1 MRAATKCGNAPRPA
15 AHPGRAAS
23 QVRRYGAVG
32 IRRQMNGPPFPGER
46 GLPAQEE
53 PDLDAVGLPPRD
65 PRDAMSVQTAWLRSF
80 LAVADKSGFGAATLV
95 LHLSQSRVSAHIA
108 ALEHA
113 LGVSLFDRKARP
125 ICMTEAGELFR
136 GHALTALLEL
146 QSGIE
151 AARSTLDNFVA
162 HLTIGSYPSVS
173 STYLPS
179 VLRELKA
186 KHPGVTVDLLEGT
199 AASLEEMV
207 VSGTADLAFRP
218 MLPKMRES
226 MLCHRAIWRED
237 IVAVMRD
244 HDALA
249 KQTSVSVDDII
260 GRPLI
265 GNPAGSEEDGG
276 GFDLRNTL
284 GETACRAD
292 IAYLTD
298 QPTTLVALVRSAFG
312 IGVINRL
319 ALHTTR
325 TEGLAIRA
333 IDSPT
338 AHREVALHWTRRRAE
353 TAVVKALLD
362 AQQRAQL
369 PPGVQAIPN

>member
-1 MRAATKCGNAPRPA
+1 VQFVVNSGWDRRPEEA
-15 AHPGRAAS
+15 
-23 QVRRYGAVG
+23 
-32 IRRQMNGPPFPGER
+32 
-46 GLPAQEE
+46 GLPA
-53 PDLDAVGLPPRD
+53 PDAPDAPGLDAADVASRD
-65 PRDAMSVQTAWLRSF
+65 PRDAMSLQTAWLRSF

-125 ICMTEAGELFR
+125 VCMTEAGELFR

-146 QSGIE
+146 QSGVD

-162 HLTIGSYPSVS
+162 HVTIGSYPSVS
-173 STYLPS
+173 SAYLPL
-179 VLRELKA
+179 VLRELKT
-186 KHPGVTVDLLEGT
+186 KYPGVTVDLVEGA

-207 VSGTADLAFRP
+207 VNGTVDLAFRP
-218 MLPKMRES
+218 LLPKMRENT
-226 MLCHRAIWRED
+226 LCHRTIWRED

-244 HDALA
+244 HDPLA
-249 KQTSVSVDDII
+249 KQACVSIDDLL

-284 GETACRAD
+284 GEAAIRAD

-312 IGVINRL
+312 VGVINRL
-319 ALHTTR
+319 ALQTTS
-325 TEGLAIRA
+325 TEGLTIRA

-338 AHREVALHWTRRRAE
+338 ARREVALHWTRRRAGS
-353 TAVVKALLD
+353 AVVKAFLD
-362 AQQRAQL
+362 AQRQVSL
-369 PPGVQAIPN
+369 PPGVQPISE

>member
-1 MRAATKCGNAPRPA
+1 
-15 AHPGRAAS
+15 
-23 QVRRYGAVG
+23 
-32 IRRQMNGPPFPGER
+32 MNGPPFPEEA
-46 GLPAQEE
+46 GLPV
-53 PDLDAVGLPPRD
+53 PDAAGLGAAGLGAAELGAADLTARD
-65 PRDAMSVQTAWLRSF
+65 PRDAMSLQTAWLRSF

-125 ICMTEAGELFR
+125 VCMTEAGELFR

-146 QSGIE
+146 QGGID

-162 HLTIGSYPSVS
+162 RVTIGSYPSVS

-179 VLRELKA
+179 VLRELKT
-186 KHPGVTVDLLEGT
+186 KYPGVTVDLLEGA

-207 VSGTADLAFRP
+207 VNGTVDLAFRP
-218 MLPKMRES
+218 LLPKMRENT
-226 MLCHRAIWRED
+226 LCHRTIWRED

-244 HDALA
+244 HDPLA
-249 KQTSVSVDDII
+249 KQASVSIDDMLS
-260 GRPLI
+260 RPLI

-276 GFDLRNTL
+276 GFDLRHTL
-284 GETACRAD
+284 AEAAGRAD
-292 IAYLTD
+292 TAYLTD
-298 QPTTLVALVRSAFG
+298 QPATLVALVRSAFG

-319 ALHTTR
+319 ALETTS
-325 TEGLAIRA
+325 TEGLTIRT

-338 AHREVALHWTRRRAE
+338 AHREVALHWTRRRAGS
-353 TAVVKALLD
+353 AVVKAFLD
-362 AQQRAQL
+362 AQQQVPL
-369 PPGVQAIPN
+369 PPGVQPIPD